1 MNYDRMKTMKN
12 QIGKLIEYERVKAE
26 INLQELCRGLCS
38 HTFLI
43 RIEAGERA
51 CEKILADALLQRAGV
66 SADKMVYM
74 VSPEEQEWL
83 LLREELFAAVEDG
96 TCDTAEQLL
105 EEYKRLTEK
114 KSELH
119 YQIVLFA
126 EAMLI
131 YQTGKDKEHTLT
143 KLQEAWEVTSDGVP
157 LTEAGNVYMTLTELV
172 IAMMDARIREDL
184 GRAEEAA
191 DGYERL
197 LAYLEVHVDEE
208 DRVKLYPQIA
218 YRLAKLYL
226 NKGEKK
232 RAVEL
237 AEKSV
242 ALLRIR
248 GRLFYLRQFLELLEL
263 HGKRTDREKKIL
275 REIGEAL
282 HWVYDKYEIT
292 EENWDWR
299 LPFELTQVEIYRKL
313 IRDRREAMDLTLEQ
327 LAENICDWGTIS
339 RIERG
344 VRTPKRRI
352 SRKLLERVG
361 RTGDSVEMIRQVGQ
375 PELLDLAVRI
385 NVLLSFTH
393 GAEVEPLI
401 EELET
406 RIRKPNKF
414 IKQYILHVKA
424 LALFNQEKISI
435 EEYTRMQEE
444 ALFLTMPHLNEE
456 RMAKWSFSRC
466 EIDIINLLSYSYE
479 KLGRTEEI
487 IHMLRLV
494 QKQLEENPFSAKRD
508 VVGYE
513 LTMRNLGNVL
523 GNAGQ
528 YKEAMEASNKAI
540 CMGLQTGRGN
550 ILRIALY
557 DYGWDMEQLWNSE
570 KYKPETSLPYIK
582 ANWALDLIFGNKEN
596 QEFDRRHLKKYYRIN

>member
-1 MNYDRMKTMKN
+1 MKN

-83 LLREELFAAVEDG
+83 LLREELFVAVEEG
-96 TCDTAEQLL
+96 TRDTAERLL

-119 YQIVLFA
+119 HQIVLFA

-131 YQTGKDKEHTLT
+131 YQTGKDKEHILT

-157 LTEAGNVYMTLTELV
+157 LTEAGNVYMALTELV

-184 GRAEEAA
+184 GRTEEAA
-191 DGYERL
+191 DGYGRL

-263 HGKRTDREKKIL
+263 HGKRTNREKKIL

-282 HWVYDKYEIT
+282 HWVYAKYEIT
-292 EENWDWR
+292 EESWDWR

-361 RTGDSVEMIRQVGQ
+361 RTGDSVEWFLQVGR
-375 PELLDLAVRI
+375 PELLDLAVQI
-385 NVLLSFTH
+385 NGLLSFSK

-401 EELET
+401 DELEAKMK
-406 RIRKPNKF
+406 KPNKF
-414 IKQYILHVKA
+414 TRQYLIHVKA
-424 LALFNQEKISI
+424 LALFNQNKINI
-435 EEYTRMQEE
+435 KEYTRLQEE
-444 ALFLTMPHLNEE
+444 ALFLTMPQLDEQ
-456 RMAKWSFSRC
+456 RMAKWCFSPC
-466 EIDIINLLSYSYE
+466 EMDIINCLSYSYE
-479 KLGRTEEI
+479 KLGRTEDI
-487 IHMLRLV
+487 LRLLRLL
-494 QKQLEENPFSAKRD
+494 QRQLEESSFSLKYN
-508 VVGYE
+508 VIGYE

-528 YKEAMEASNKAI
+528 YRVAMDASDKAI
-540 CMGLQTGRGN
+540 RVGLRAGRGN
-550 ILRIALY
+550 VVRIALY
-557 DYGWDMEQLWNSE
+557 DYGWDMEQLWNDGTYTP
-570 KYKPETSLPYIK
+570 KASLPYIK
-582 ANWALDLIFGNKEN
+582 ASWALDLLFGSKEN
-596 QEFDRRHLKKYYRIN
+596 HEFNEKHMKKYYGTN